1 MNHEQWTELR
11 EATKGHT
18 PGPWEVRNVNSTPCV
33 FCTTRAKN
41 LLIEGWGGETDVHL
55 AAAAPNLLAEVE
67 RLRGWM
73 VWLLDADDYN
83 AAEACREMCQDALTG
98 AEVPK

>member
-1 MNHEQWTELR
+1 MNHEQWTELLA
-11 EATKGHT
+11 ATHGHT
-18 PGPWEVRNVNSTPCV
+18 LRRWRVEWFDMEGGGCYIITGDGG
-33 FCTTRAKN
+33 KN
-41 LLIEGWGGETDVHL
+41 PARQAL
-55 AAAAPNLLAEVE
+55 AAAAPDLLAEVE